1 MATAKLCM
9 GRFLDLYQGRTEGED
24 GCEEALAGGWGCY
37 TINVDETIS
46 FFVRYMATMM
56 GARPAQH

>member
-9 GRFLDLYQGRTEGED
+9 GKFLDLYQGRIEGED
-24 GCEEALAGGWGCY
+24 GCEEALAGGGAA

-46 FFVRYMATMM
+46 CVVRYVATMM